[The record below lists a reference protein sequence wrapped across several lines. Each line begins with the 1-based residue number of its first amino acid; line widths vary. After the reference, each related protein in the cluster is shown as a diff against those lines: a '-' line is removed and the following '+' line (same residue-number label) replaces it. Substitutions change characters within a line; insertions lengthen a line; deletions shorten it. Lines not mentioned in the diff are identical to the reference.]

1 MVQGRKSAGHPVD
14 VASGV
19 LYSTHEDIS
28 IPGKVALTWE
38 RRYSTSLL
46 NSPSTP
52 LGPGWTTRYFAT
64 LTQNE
69 TGFIFVS
76 PEGDTQAFA
85 DPEHTIDQGG
95 IIRNLGTFQELSK
108 RGSQYIITQW
118 DVDTGE
124 IERFVFNQ
132 GQKGAVWPLAG
143 IEDVTGQ
150 GLDLFWDERGRL
162 SRIKQRLEQRALV
175 VDYTPENQIS
185 AVSFLSPDHQRQVLI
200 RYEYDEKGR
209 LTTAADALNHT
220 DQYEYD
226 KDTRMT
232 REFLKSG
239 GIFEFKFDEQG
250 RCIRSSGIDGYD
262 EKNFRYLDH
271 IGWTEVTDSL
281 TEIRRY
287 QWNPNGQIITE
298 IDPLG
303 GTTQTAYD
311 EFDRIIEKTDTNGN
325 VTRYEYDEQGNYAGI
340 TDALGQ
346 TTLFTCNQSHQSVTY
361 TNSAGHTWHRF
372 YDFKNYLTGTKNPEG
387 GSYRLAY
394 DANGNL
400 TQITDPLGNHL
411 GLTYSEF
418 GVLESASDWEGHITR
433 YRTDALGRVTET
445 NDALGHPTRFQYDV
459 LDNLVRI
466 EFSDNTHEAYGYD
479 PAKRL
484 THILDR
490 NGHATRF
497 TFGSCGR
504 LVERTDP
511 QGLTIRFGWS
521 NEPGQLETVT
531 NAKGEIYHFEY
542 NATGLVTREIGF
554 DGRELT
560 FEYDPAGNR
569 IASVNGMGER
579 VVYQRDALGRLVGQ
593 KLPDGGEVEFKYD
606 LAGFLVQARNTDS
619 EITFKRD
626 RIGRIVHEIQNG
638 HVIERSFDAV
648 GDLLQLRSAS
658 GLQIDYRFDA
668 NSRLSQFTVNGHE
681 KTVLERDALG
691 SEIQRTLPGRI
702 TLNQDFDGM
711 GRLIEQALFSPSSF
725 DTPKALIKRNYT
737 YDKAQLVGIND
748 QHWGKTKYVYDPSER
763 LIQALRENGA
773 SETFQYDDNDNIT
786 VIEQG
791 DKRANL
797 SYGAGDRLVSK
808 DNIFF
813 DYDDQGRLIK
823 KKETLE
829 NGEIREWQYKWDAL
843 DQLSSVTNP
852 DGETWQYTYDPFGR
866 RIEKKSPDGQ
876 RVGFIW
882 DEDVVL
888 HELRDHVVV
897 ANWVFDP
904 HSFSP
909 LCKLENNQLYSVIT
923 DHLGTPKEMV
933 DRYGHIAWRA
943 DYYAWGETKEKNLG
957 EADCPV
963 RFQGQW
969 FDEESGMHYNRL
981 RYYEPMIGRF
991 INQDLIRLTGGIRNL
1006 YAFLPNT
1013 ITWIDPYGLSSFLFR
1028 GDDIH
1033 SGGNIGQPIGSDAD
1047 ITTPWQ
1053 HVSDKESGQSSKFTS
1068 FSETKKAS
1076 MKFTKGN
1083 NVFKI
1088 SLEDIASLQSQGKIR
1103 VLTPDDVAEQMR
1115 NHPDKKVRKKANS
1128 VRENMKRNKEI
1139 LIEGEIPEEF
1149 IRKCK

>member
-14 VASGV
+14 VASGE

-46 NSPSTP
+46 DSLPTP
-52 LGPGWTTRYFAT
+52 LGSGWTTRYFAS

-76 PEGDTQAFA
+76 PEGDTQEFA

-95 IIRNLGTFQELSK
+95 IVRNLGTFQELSK

-132 GQKGAVWPLAG
+132 GQRRAAWPLAG

-150 GLDLFWDERGRL
+150 GLDLFWDEAGRL
-162 SRIKQRLEQRALV
+162 TCIKQRLEQRSLV
-175 VDYTPENQIS
+175 LDYTPENQIS
-185 AVSFLSPDHQRQVLI
+185 AVSFLAPDHQRQVLI
-200 RYEYDEKGR
+200 RYEYDGKGR
-209 LTTAADALNHT
+209 LTTAADALKHT

-226 KDTRMT
+226 KDARMI

-239 GIFEFKFDEQG
+239 GIFEFRFDEQG
-250 RCIRSSGIDGYD
+250 RCIRTSGIDGYD

-281 TEIRRY
+281 GEIRRY
-287 QWNPNGQIITE
+287 QWNPDGQIITE
-298 IDPLG
+298 TDPLG
-303 GTTQTAYD
+303 GTTKTAYD
-311 EFDRIIEKTDTNGN
+311 EFARIVEKTDANGN
-325 VTRYEYDEQGNYAGI
+325 TTQYEYDEQGNYAKI

-346 TTLFTCNQSHQSVTY
+346 TALFTYNQVHQSVNY
-361 TNSAGHTWHRF
+361 TNNAGHIWHRF
-372 YDFKNYLTGTKNPEG
+372 YDFKNYLIGTKNSEG

-400 TQITDPLGNHL
+400 TEITDSLGNHL
-411 GLTYSEF
+411 RLTYSEF
-418 GVLESASDWEGHITR
+418 GVLESATDWEGHLTR

-445 NDALGHPTRFQYDV
+445 IDALGHPTQFQYDA

-466 EFSDNTHEAYGYD
+466 EYPDKTHEAYGYD

-484 THILDR
+484 THVLDR

-504 LVERTDP
+504 LMERIDP
-511 QGLTIRFGWS
+511 QGLSIRFGWG
-521 NEPGQLETVT
+521 NEPDQLRTVT
-531 NAKGEIYHFEY
+531 NAKDEVYHFEY
-542 NATGLVTREIGF
+542 NAAGPVAREIGF

-569 IASVNGMGER
+569 IAMINGMGER
-579 VVYQRDALGRLVGQ
+579 IVYQRDALGRLVGQ
-593 KLPDGGEVEFKYD
+593 QLLDGNEAEFKYD
-606 LAGFLVQARNTDS
+606 AAGFLAQAGNADS
-619 EITFKRD
+619 EITFERD

-668 NSRLSQFTVNGHE
+668 NSRLTQFTVNGHE

-702 TLNQDFDGM
+702 TLNQQFDDM

-725 DTPKALIKRNYT
+725 DTPKTLIQRGYT
-737 YDKAQLVGIND
+737 YDKAQLVGIDD

-763 LIQALRENGA
+763 LIQALREKGV
-773 SETFQYDDNDNIT
+773 SETFQYDQNDNIT

-791 DKRANL
+791 ATTANL
-797 SYGAGDRLVSK
+797 SYGPGDRLLSK
-808 DNIFF
+808 DNTFF
-813 DYDDQGRLIK
+813 EYDDQGRLIK
-823 KKETLE
+823 KGETLE
-829 NGEIREWQYKWDAL
+829 NGDVREWQYKWDAL
-843 DQLSSVTNP
+843 DQLRSVINP
-852 DGETWQYTYDPFGR
+852 DGERWQYVYDPFGR

-876 RVGFIW
+876 RFGFVW

-888 HELRDHVVV
+888 HELRDDVVV

-904 HSFSP
+904 HSFRP
-909 LCKLENNQLYSVIT
+909 LCKLENEQLYSVIT
-923 DHLGTPKEMV
+923 DHLGTPREMV
-933 DRYGHIAWRA
+933 DRYGRIAWRA
-943 DYYAWGETKEKNLG
+943 DYYAWGEIRGKKAG
-957 EADCPV
+957 DVDCPV

-969 FDEESGMHYNRL
+969 FDEESGLHYSRF
-981 RYYEPMIGRF
+981 RYYDWENGRF
-991 INQDLIRLTGGIRNL
+991 LCIDPIGLEGGYNSYQYALNPVSWFDPFGLASLFELGTYSSLNTNQHVGDNLQAHELIRHEFLRKQGITSQRHPDNPSIALDLDHHTRGPKKDTRGIGGVH
-1006 YAFLPNT
+1006 F
-1013 ITWIDPYGLSSFLFR
+1013 
-1028 GDDIH
+1028 H
-1033 SGGNIGQPIGSDAD
+1033 
-1047 ITTPWQ
+1047 
-1053 HVSDKESGQSSKFTS
+1053 E
-1068 FSETKKAS
+1068 
-1076 MKFTKGN
+1076 
-1083 NVFKI
+1083 
-1088 SLEDIASLQSQGKIR
+1088 GKIR
-1103 VLTPDDVAEQMR
+1103 AIFGLGRNQFFSSLKRELDITSGALRKAGVPKKIIKRLRKQAEAFYK
-1115 NHPDKKVRKKANS
+1115 NLSKNC
-1128 VRENMKRNKEI
+1128 
-1139 LIEGEIPEEF
+1139 G
-1149 IRKCK
+1149 